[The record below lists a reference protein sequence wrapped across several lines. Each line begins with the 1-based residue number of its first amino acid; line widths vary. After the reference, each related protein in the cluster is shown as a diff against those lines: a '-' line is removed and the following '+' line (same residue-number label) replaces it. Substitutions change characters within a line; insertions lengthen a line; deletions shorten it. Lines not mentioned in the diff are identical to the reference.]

1 MEFKLTKEQEL
12 IQRAAREYAEK
23 TIVPQVEAIVE
34 SGKVPESILR
44 DLKQL
49 DFFAIPVPEEYGGA
63 GAGYVSYALVLEQLA
78 RVLPALSVII
88 SVNNVG
94 LAAIE
99 NFGTEEQ
106 KKRYMPPG
114 GSGDAILSFAFT
126 EPGTGSD
133 PKQLTTTAERKGD
146 TFVLNG
152 TKRFITNAGYPGPIV
167 VIAKESDTGAVSGFL
182 FDKFT
187 EGYSVS
193 EPWKKMGAP
202 GGPLYDVYLKDV
214 VVPAENM
221 LGGPNKGFWVLKVA
235 LALGKIGVSSMFLGC
250 MLAAYEEAL
259 KYATQKTHRGQPIVK
274 FQAIQMA
281 ISDMA
286 MKYEA
291 SRWLTYR
298 AGWLADNAKDK
309 GDILKDSAMTKI
321 FVTEE
326 AVEVAK
332 IAMSVHG
339 SYGLM
344 QDYKMSQ
351 IWKDVIFGPQVE
363 GGSPLLKVLV
373 AGEIL
378 RG

>member
-114 GSGDAILSFAFT
+114 GSGDAILSLPSPSRGPAPTPSSSPPRRSGRATPLFSTGRSASSRTPVIPAPSSSSRRRATRVPSAAF
-126 EPGTGSD
+126 
-133 PKQLTTTAERKGD
+133 
-146 TFVLNG
+146 
-152 TKRFITNAGYPGPIV
+152 
-167 VIAKESDTGAVSGFL
+167 

-309 GDILKDSAMTKI
+309 GESSRTR
-321 FVTEE
+321 
-326 AVEVAK
+326 
-332 IAMSVHG
+332 
-339 SYGLM
+339 
-344 QDYKMSQ
+344 
-351 IWKDVIFGPQVE
+351 P
-363 GGSPLLKVLV
+363 
-373 AGEIL
+373 
-378 RG
+378 

>member
-1 MEFKLTKEQEL
+1 MQFKLTKEQEL

-23 TIVPQVEAIVE
+23 TVAPQVEGILE
-34 SGKVPESILR
+34 TNKVPEAVLR
-44 DLKQL
+44 DLKEL
-49 DFFAIPVPEEYGGA
+49 DFFAIPVAEEYGGA
-63 GAGYVSYALVLEQLA
+63 GAGFASYALVLEQLA

-94 LAAIE
+94 MSAIQ

-106 KKRYMPPG
+106 KKRYLPPG
-114 GSGDAILSFAFT
+114 GRGDGILSFAFT

-152 TKRFITNAGYPGPIV
+152 TKRFITNAGFPGPIV

-182 FDKFT
+182 FDKFC

-193 EPWKKMGAP
+193 EPWKKMGCQGA
-202 GGPLYDVYLKDV
+202 PLYDVYLKDV
-214 VVPAENM
+214 AVPAENM

-235 LALGKIGVSSMFLGC
+235 LALGKIGISSIFLGC

-259 KYATQKTHRGQPIVK
+259 KYATQKTHRGQPIAK
-274 FQAIQMA
+274 FQSIQMA

-291 SRWLTYR
+291 ARWLTYR
-298 AGWLADNAKDK
+298 AGWLADQAKDK

-326 AVEVAK
+326 AVELAK
-332 IAMSVHG
+332 IAMNVHG

-363 GGSPLLKVLV
+363 GVSPLLKVLV